1 MEEGDVEEAGG
12 AGGVMAV
19 GEVMA
24 AAWVAVAGGVATTG
38 GVAVAGSWAWAEWQK
53 MARAKRARNRGQFTR
68 GLRSVA

>member
-12 AGGVMAV
+12 AGW
-19 GEVMA
+19 VMA